1 MMALFELAGD
11 SRLEIKIP
19 ARRSSASRGTWL
31 MADEQ
36 GKPNFWTTLP
46 GILTGIAAVV
56 TAAGGIIL
64 GLHQMSAPSAGQGR
78 ADNPAASGVMTP
90 ASKQETL
97 PSQSQSASSS
107 PSVSPAST
115 TSPQAPLAGDGI
127 PAKAVR
133 ITKTDGTVI
142 WSFEDKFFL
151 GGCGQCSFAF
161 ATGQSIP
168 FEKIRTLDVLGVD
181 AEGKRSVRVV
191 LANGKVIEGV
201 SDNSVGVGGTND
213 VGEIRVDDN
222 QVKRVTFPH

>member
-1 MMALFELAGD
+1 
-11 SRLEIKIP
+11 
-19 ARRSSASRGTWL
+19 

-36 GKPNFWTTLP
+36 ARPNFWTTLP
-46 GILTGIAAVV
+46 GILTGIAALV

-64 GLHQMSAPSAGQGR
+64 GLHQMSAPSAGQGH
-78 ADNPAASGVMTP
+78 ADNSAASGVMTP

-97 PSQSQSASSS
+97 PSQSQSTAASPGASQ
-107 PSVSPAST
+107 VST
-115 TSPQAPLAGDGI
+115 TAPQVPPAGDDI

-133 ITKTDGTVI
+133 ITKTDGTVM

-151 GGCGQCSFAF
+151 GGCGGCSFTF

-168 FEKIRTLDVLGVD
+168 FDKIRTLDVLGVD

-213 VGEIRVDDN
+213 VGEIRIDDN

>member
-1 MMALFELAGD
+1 
-11 SRLEIKIP
+11 
-19 ARRSSASRGTWL
+19 

-36 GKPNFWTTLP
+36 AKPNFWTTLP
-46 GILTGIAAVV
+46 GILTGIAALV
-56 TAAGGIIL
+56 TAVGGIIL
-64 GLHQMSAPSAGQGR
+64 GLHQMSAPSAGQGH
-78 ADNPAASGVMTP
+78 ADNPV
-90 ASKQETL
+90 
-97 PSQSQSASSS
+97 SQSAAAS
-107 PSVSPAST
+107 PGASPVST
-115 TSPQAPLAGDGI
+115 TVPQVPPAGDDI

-151 GGCGQCSFAF
+151 GGCGECSFTF

-168 FEKIRTLDVLGVD
+168 FDKIRTLDVLGVD

-222 QVKRVTFPH
+222 QVKRVAFPH